1 MSSIFSGVQNSLGST
16 LTQGAVAAGEAK
28 AKLKDKKEET
38 SRTIEEGLASLKI
51 MITPGGIGLS
61 SFGQG
66 LL

>member
-38 SRTIEEGLASLKI
+38 KAFKLKLKGAI
-51 MITPGGIGLS
+51 PEL
-61 SFGQG
+61 
-66 LL
+66 